1 MINKKRIN
9 KWGGWNGGTLI
20 GQPILR
26 PNEAL
31 KWSIFLIFKF

>member
-1 MINKKRIN
+1 MGWVE
-9 KWGGWNGGTLI
+9 WGMLI
-20 GQPILR
+20 GEPILR